1 MNTTEPKDLMQRY
14 PLVRYTFILLFGFL
28 FTGTLFYARA
38 LLVPISLAALLAML
52 MLPLCKKFES
62 WHFPR
67 GLAIVLCILIILLTF
82 LGLIFLFSWQIADF
96 ARDIPT
102 LQAQLNK
109 KLDMVQGFVEQ
120 QTHISPE
127 RQLEYIRQQF
137 STFLESAGQYMT
149 SILSA
154 TTGTLASISIIAIY
168 IFFFM
173 FYREKFQRFFMM
185 ITTPDKH
192 DKVKSIT
199 SQISL
204 VTQQYLSG
212 VLIVIVILSVL
223 NSVGLLI
230 IGIRQAIFLGCL
242 AGLLNIIPY
251 IGVLIGSLLPILI
264 ALLTKDGIGP
274 AIAVAG
280 VFAFNQFLENNF
292 LTPNIV
298 GGKVK
303 INPLA
308 SIIALLIG
316 GSLWGV
322 AGMILFIPFL
332 GIAKIIF
339 DNIESLRPYG
349 YLIGDETDTDEPSAA
364 DKIKKW
370 VNKRKADKQPI
381 P

>member
-1 MNTTEPKDLMQRY
+1 M
-14 PLVRYTFILLFGFL
+14 
-28 FTGTLFYARA
+28 
-38 LLVPISLAALLAML
+38 SLAALLAML
-52 MLPLCKKFES
+52 MLPLCKRLEK
-62 WHFPR
+62 WRFPR
-67 GLAIVLCILIILLTF
+67 GLAIVLCILLILLTF
-82 LGLIFLFSWQIADF
+82 LALIFLFSWQIADF

-102 LQAQLNK
+102 LQVQLNK
-109 KLDMVQGFVEQ
+109 KLDAVQGFVER
-120 QTHISPE
+120 QTNISPE
-127 RQLEYIRQQF
+127 RQLEYIREQF
-137 STFLESAGQYMT
+137 STFLESAGRYMT

-154 TTGTLASISIIAIY
+154 TTGTLATISIISIY

-173 FYREKFQRFFMM
+173 YYREKFQRFFMM
-185 ITTPDKH
+185 ITPKEDHANVT
-192 DKVKSIT
+192 SIIT
-199 SQISL
+199 QISH

-339 DNIESLRPYG
+339 DNIEGLRPYG
-349 YLIGDETDTDEPSAA
+349 YLIGDESEKDEPNAA
-364 DKIKKW
+364 DKIKNW
-370 VNKRKADKQPI
+370 VNKKKADKQPI
-381 P
+381 S